1 MRSVRTL
8 VALSL
13 LAVLPSLA
21 HAAEPSCP
29 SQLDEA
35 HTHAA
40 LIAQSREQTELRLSQ
55 AIRGNREL
63 SALAERLTAQ
73 NKKLS
78 DELAS
83 LRPQPEAPKPETG
96 KP

>member
-1 MRSVRTL
+1 MRPVRAL
-8 VALSL
+8 LALSL
-13 LAVLPSLA
+13 LAMVPSALL
-21 HAAEPSCP
+21 AAEPSCP

-40 LIAQSREQTELRLSQ
+40 LIAQSREQTEMRLSQ

-63 SALAERLTAQ
+63 SALAERLSAQ

-78 DELAS
+78 DELA
-83 LRPQPEAPKPETG
+83 LLKPQPKVEEPKP
-96 KP
+96 

>member
-1 MRSVRTL
+1 MRTVRTL
-8 VALSL
+8 LALSL
-13 LAVLPSLA
+13 MTLVPSVLLAT
-21 HAAEPSCP
+21 EPSCP

-40 LIAQSREQTELRLSQ
+40 LIAQSREQVEMRLSQ

-83 LRPQPEAPKPETG
+83 LKPQPKAEDLKP
-96 KP
+96 

>member
-1 MRSVRTL
+1 MRSIRTL
-8 VALSL
+8 LALSL
-13 LAVLPSLA
+13 LTLVPSVLL
-21 HAAEPSCP
+21 AAEPSCP
-29 SQLDEA
+29 AQLDEA
-35 HTHAA
+35 QTHAA
-40 LIAQSREQTELRLSQ
+40 LIAQSREQVELRLSQ

-83 LRPQPEAPKPETG
+83 LKPQPKAEDPKP
-96 KP
+96 